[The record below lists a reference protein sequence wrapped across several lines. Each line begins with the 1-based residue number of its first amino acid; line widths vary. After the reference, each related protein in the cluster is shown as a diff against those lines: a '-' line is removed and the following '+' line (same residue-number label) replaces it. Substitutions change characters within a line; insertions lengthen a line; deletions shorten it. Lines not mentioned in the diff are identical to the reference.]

1 MREAAS
7 FSIYLPPGPP
17 SRPSSSIEYDRAQP
31 IYDKA
36 TLNDNLSILNQMNLI
51 LNSLSQFK
59 SWSPTQVDNSS
70 DGLKLNE
77 LTSFLSAMALSY
89 VEGKIDP
96 NKNIPWK

>member
-1 MREAAS
+1 MLLSWRRKLPSPEYDQPRWNMWRFEGY
-7 FSIYLPPGPP
+7 FSIF
-17 SRPSSSIEYDRAQP
+17 
-31 IYDKA
+31 
-36 TLNDNLSILNQMNLI
+36 NQINLI

-59 SWSPTQVDNSS
+59 SWTTTQVDNSS

-77 LTSFLSAMALSY
+77 LTSFFSAMALSY